1 MKKVIRKLIIF
12 ILVIGII
19 LVCGFTTLGYIN
31 YKQAI
36 KDLSIEDAFYNIE
49 NYDSFIEYEQLSES
63 YIDSVIAIEDKRFF
77 TRYGVDYI
85 SILNAFITGVM
96 EGKFDQGGSTIT
108 QQLSKNIYFDFDR
121 SLIRKFSEVFM
132 TYKIENEYNKK
143 DIFEKYVNI
152 IYFGDGYYGIN
163 DASKG
168 YFKKSPNELNLAEA
182 SLLAGLPQSPSN
194 YQLSTGYDL
203 AIKRQK
209 QVLNALLR
217 QEYINEKEY
226 YEALEY
232 QFKDFYIFE
241 K

>member
-226 YEALEY
+226 NEALEY